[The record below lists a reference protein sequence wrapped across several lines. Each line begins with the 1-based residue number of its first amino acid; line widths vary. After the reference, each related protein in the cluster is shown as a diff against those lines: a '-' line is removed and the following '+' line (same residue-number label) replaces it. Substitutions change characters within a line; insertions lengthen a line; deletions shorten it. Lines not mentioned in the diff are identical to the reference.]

1 MLNAKKYKVEA
12 EVFKGKCVFFGRRS
26 FGKHEL
32 QCHYV
37 YCSAAALVES
47 RKRLE
52 IFLAGPGPNFTNC
65 CGIELDCIF
74 DNYKKVI

>member
-47 RKRLE
+47 IKPLE
-52 IFLAGPGPNFTNC
+52 IFLAPNFP
-65 CGIELDCIF
+65 F
-74 DNYKKVI
+74 YKLYKLLWN